1 MKSSGHTG
9 WESGANA
16 SVRRLQDGSQEVMVP
31 GVFAGRGEGL
41 SDIFR
46 EIDEDLRKEN
56 LAKLWA
62 RYGRWVIVAAVLV
75 VVATAVGVGWRQY
88 RQQQSAAQGTQFA
101 AALDLVRA
109 GKDKD
114 AADAFAA
121 LAQHAGSGHAILARM
136 EEAALKARTGDVA
149 GALAIYDR
157 LASDASVD
165 AVFRD
170 AATVLA
176 ARAALDN
183 GDAAGAIRRLK
194 PLTVDSSPW
203 RPFAVELT
211 GFADLK
217 AGDRGAARKS
227 FQELADDPNAPA
239 GARQRAAQMIATLT
253 P

>member
-1 MKSSGHTG
+1 M
-9 WESGANA
+9 
-16 SVRRLQDGSQEVMVP
+16 
-31 GVFAGRGEGL
+31 GRGEVL

-75 VVATAVGVGWRQY
+75 VVATGVGVGWRQY

-121 LAQHAGSGHAILARM
+121 LAQHAGGGHAMLARL
-136 EEAALKARTGDVA
+136 EEAALKARSGDTA
-149 GALAIYDR
+149 GALAIYGQ
-157 LASDASVD
+157 LAGDASLD
-165 AVFRD
+165 AVYRN
-170 AATVLA
+170 AATLLA
-176 ARAALDN
+176 ARTELDQ

-194 PLTVDSSPW
+194 PLTAGPSPW

-211 GFADLK
+211 AFAELK
-217 AGDRGAARKS
+217 AGDSAAARKN
-227 FQELADDPNAPA
+227 FQQLADDPNAPA
-239 GARQRAAQMIATLT
+239 GARQRAAQMIAALN